1 MRSKSLSGLAT
12 LQAMAPGR
20 LWRRPAKLIRAEQ
33 SKETSGGSGATRGRI
48 EGPGSSLGVTG
59 NVCCASGHGEALC
72 CAQTEANLQV
82 QYLTVLKKKKEFVVS
97 GHHFIWWSVPG
108 PSLGRMLQG
117 SCCSGPLAWMPA
129 CPLFF
134 LLWPFWLSVSMPT
147 RPDSEGIQS
156 GLMSD

>member
-82 QYLTVLKKKKEFVVS
+82 QYLTVLKKKKRVRSEWPSFHLVVCTRAIPRENAS
-97 GHHFIWWSVPG
+97 RK
-108 PSLGRMLQG
+108 L
-117 SCCSGPLAWMPA
+117 
-129 CPLFF
+129 LF
-134 LLWPFWLSVSMPT
+134 WA
-147 RPDSEGIQS
+147 S
-156 GLMSD
+156 GLDACLSSLLSSLALLALSKHAHPP